1 MADLVDPIP
10 LHHMLGLQYRA
21 PEPGVGHAEVR
32 MPIAPEALGFTGSL
46 HGGAIATMVDLAC
59 ALAAVGISGFDPARE
74 TMVTSDMH
82 VRYLGRPRTDS
93 VIAKAD
99 VVKRGRQLIVV
110 TCDVVDDDEHLVAH
124 ADFSMM
130 IVALRTPMDGS
141 QPVVPGA
148 PEL

>member
-1 MADLVDPIP
+1 MADIVDSIP
-10 LHHMLGLQYRA
+10 LHQMLGLRYRA

-32 MPIAPEALGFTGSL
+32 LPIQPEALGFTGSL

-59 ALAAVGISGFDPARE
+59 ALAAVGISGFDPAEE

-82 VRYLGRPRTDS
+82 VRYLGRPRTDT

-99 VVKRGRQLIVV
+99 VVKQGKQLIVV
-110 TCDVVDDDEHLVAH
+110 ECRVVDEEDHLVAH

-130 IVALRTPMDGS
+130 IVPLRTPMDETR
-141 QPVVPGA
+141 PTVPGA

>member
-1 MADLVDPIP
+1 MADASDPIP
-10 LHHMLGLQYRA
+10 LHRMLGLHYQA

-32 MPIAPEALGFTGSL
+32 MPITPEALGFTGSL

-59 ALAAVGISGFDPARE
+59 ALAAVGISGFDPTKE

-82 VRYLGRPRTDS
+82 VRYLGRPRTDT

-110 TCDVVDDDEHLVAH
+110 TCDVVDEDDHLVAH

-130 IVALRTPMDGS
+130 VVPLRTPMDS
-141 QPVVPGA
+141 SRPVVSGA